1 METLIANL
9 IEEVD
14 ESRGQMFGILENIAL
29 EQAKSDL
36 KKDNKKKVD
45 PKKIQKKK
53 NQLLSGS
60 FNTAKLGGSS
70 MSSAKFKKE
79 RVSRDTTASMMIP
92 SRSKSIS
99 VKQDRNNSDN
109 FDDLANIGRVN
120 SGEKGFAMDFEDD
133 EEQKEDLLLDNS
145 SNGKSESSAHSSSLN
160 VDPKLIL
167 EDDDD
172 DEEFEDASEGNEDN
186 LTNSSTVSEDK
197 HMKKLATRILVDCP
211 YERLQLPLLRDPKIK
226 ASAYWQILKDLVGK
240 DITKYSM
247 PVYMN
252 EPLSALQK

>member
-1 METLIANL
+1 MKIKMLSGVQELFKAENANLKEMIDADQEKYGDLQEQVKKITNLSNTMETLISNL

-29 EQAKSDL
+29 EQAKSEL
-36 KKDNKKKVD
+36 NKNNKKKVD

-70 MSSAKFKKE
+70 MSSSISPVKKE
-79 RVSRDTTASMMIP
+79 RVSRDATASMMVP

-99 VKQDRNNSDN
+99 VRADRNQSDN
-109 FDDLANIGRVN
+109 FDDLAAIGRVN
-120 SGEKGFAMDFEDD
+120 SGDKGFAMDFEDD
-133 EEQKEDLLLDNS
+133 EEEKDGLVLDNS
-145 SNGKSESSAHSSSLN
+145 SNGQSESSSSTLN

-167 EDDDD
+167 EDDDE

-186 LTNSSTVSEDK
+186 ATNTSTISADK
-197 HMKKLATRILVDCP
+197 QMKKL
-211 YERLQLPLLRDPKIK
+211 
-226 ASAYWQILKDLVGK
+226 
-240 DITKYSM
+240 
-247 PVYMN
+247 
-252 EPLSALQK
+252 

>member
-1 METLIANL
+1 MNK
-9 IEEVD
+9 
-14 ESRGQMFGILENIAL
+14 N
-29 EQAKSDL
+29 
-36 KKDNKKKVD
+36 NKKKVD

-70 MSSAKFKKE
+70 MSSTKKE
-79 RVSRDTTASMMIP
+79 RVSREATNSVVVP

-99 VKQDRNNSDN
+99 VKVDRPNNDE
-109 FDDLANIGRVN
+109 FDDLAGVGRVV
-120 SGEKGFAMDFEDD
+120 SGDKGFAMDFE
-133 EEQKEDLLLDNS
+133 EEKEEMDGLLLDNS
-145 SNGKSESSAHSSSLN
+145 SNGQSENSSNLS

-167 EDDDD
+167 DDDD
-172 DEEFEDASEGNEDN
+172 EDEEFEDASEGNEDN
-186 LTNSSTVSEDK
+186 VTNSSTVSEDK
-197 HMKKLATRILVDCP
+197 QMKKLSTRILVDCP
-211 YERLQLPLLRDPKIK
+211 CERLQLPILRDPKIK

-252 EPLSALQK
+252 EPLSAL